1 MARTKRIAPT
11 LRSVIEWPV
20 PERFIAPGGNGA
32 VAAVHVHVQAKAE
45 LRALLAVA
53 RAADEIRPAVVGLLA
68 AVETLKALR
77 GGKGRVEAPPQ
88 LARLDRALD
97 RLSRASQPK
106 GGDR

>member
-53 RAADEIRPAVVGLLA
+53 RAAEAEV
-68 AVETLKALR
+68 R
-77 GGKGRVEAPPQ
+77 GWRGIYGSNNLNAHHPLV
-88 LARLDRALD
+88 RALS

-106 GGDR
+106 GGAR

>member
-1 MARTKRIAPT
+1 MARTKRIAPA
-11 LRSVIEWPV
+11 LEWV
-20 PERFIAPGGNGA
+20 LEQRDNGLDEDGRKTQC
-32 VAAVHVHVQAKAE
+32 AAAAE